1 MGVNLFFVLIFVSY
15 FYSMNANIILQEFSR
30 LSIDEQEKLLYL
42 LADQW
47 DHHEGRF
54 NQVVKELEAVHIKAP
69 ACVHCESSQTIKR
82 ARIKSVQ
89 RYYCKSCHK
98 YWMVT
103 HGTSLA
109 GLHKRELW
117 QKYVMAFERGYSIRK
132 AALELGISIQTS
144 FRWRHRLLASISGIM
159 LEELPGIIETDDF
172 QMPRNLKGQ
181 RTSKHS
187 HAEHDAEFAVTLP
200 ETITVLLASSRSE
213 IATTSRIIAAEKPH
227 PEQIK
232 KALDGRIR
240 KGSLLISQE
249 NDAFNFLMDDKN
261 IEHVKVPNHKRPRKK
276 NYINLHLVD
285 LHQQSIKQFL
295 LPFHGVATKYLQNYL
310 NWYHYKERIRM
321 RMDKIRHT
329 IFLCLI
335 ENGAKDWI
343 QRKITESTIII
354 T

>member
-1 MGVNLFFVLIFVSY
+1 
-15 FYSMNANIILQEFSR
+15 MNTTNILQEFSS
-30 LSIDEQEKLLYL
+30 LSIDEQERLLYL

-54 NQVVKELEAVHIKAP
+54 NQVVKELESAQIKAP

-82 ARIKSVQ
+82 ARIKSIQ

-98 YWMVT
+98 YWMAT

-117 QKYVMAFERGYSIRK
+117 QKYVLAFERGYTIRQ
-132 AALELGISIQTS
+132 AAQELGITIQTS

-159 LEELPGIIETDDF
+159 LEELSGIIETDDF

-181 RTSKHS
+181 RQSKQAS
-187 HAEHDAEFAVTLP
+187 SNREYESAVTLP

-213 IATTSRIIAAEKPH
+213 IATTSRIIATEKPH
-227 PEQIK
+227 SEQIK

-240 KGSLLISQE
+240 KGSSLISQE
-249 NDAFNFLMDDKN
+249 KEAFSFLIDEKN
-261 IEHVKVPNHKRPRKK
+261 IEHLKLPNHKRPRKK
-276 NYINLHLVD
+276 NYVNLHLVD
-285 LHQQSIKQFL
+285 MHQQSIKQFL
-295 LPFHGVATKYLQNYL
+295 LPFHGVATRYLQNYL
-310 NWYHYKERIRM
+310 NWYHYKERIKM

-329 IFLCLI
+329 IFLSLI
-335 ENGAKDWI
+335 ESGAKDWI
-343 QRKITESTIII
+343 QRQIIKSTVII

>member
-1 MGVNLFFVLIFVSY
+1 MNLFYVLIFISY
-15 FYSMNANIILQEFSR
+15 IHKMNTNNILQEFSC
-30 LSIDEQEKLLYL
+30 LSLDEQERLLYL

-54 NQVVKELEAVHIKAP
+54 DQIVSKLEAVQIKAP
-69 ACVHCESSQTIKR
+69 ACVYCESSQTIKR

-89 RYYCKSCHK
+89 RFYCKTCHK
-98 YWMVT
+98 YWMAT

-117 QKYVMAFERGYSIRK
+117 QKYVLAFERGYTIRK
-132 AALELGISIQTS
+132 AAQELGITIQTS

-159 LEELPGIIETDDF
+159 LEKLSGIIETDDF

-181 RTSKHS
+181 RKSKHTQ
-187 HAEHDAEFAVTLP
+187 AEHDVESTVTFP
-200 ETITVLLASSRSE
+200 KTITVLLASSRSE
-213 IATTSRIIAAEKPH
+213 IATTSRIIGAEKPH
-227 PEQIK
+227 SEQIK
-232 KALDGRIR
+232 KALEGRIR
-240 KGSLLISQE
+240 EGSLLISQE
-249 NDAFNFLMDDKN
+249 NDAFNFLIDEKN
-261 IEHVKVPNHKRPRKK
+261 IEYLKVPKRKRPRKK
-276 NYINLHLVD
+276 NYINLRLVD
-285 LHQQSIKQFL
+285 MHQQSIKQFL

-310 NWYHYKERIRM
+310 NWYHYKERIKM

-335 ENGAKDWI
+335 ESGAKDWI
-343 QRKITESTIII
+343 QRKIIESTIII